1 MRRRWLRHVPPAIHW
16 PLVGMLFGFA
26 PWIVYWVLVGN
37 VPFKAAV
44 LVALAIAVA
53 VFVIGLVTGRPGRTL
68 DIGAV
73 ATFLVLTVLTFTLS
87 DSFMQGWIQPLSN
100 AGIFLV
106 ALISLLIGKPFV
118 REFAAAEQPADVVK
132 TELFGRMVTVL
143 TWIWLVAFASMT
155 VSSAISPIVQAL
167 GGEEATIL
175 DTKTPLSFICYWVI
189 PFSLLGLAALASRY
203 LADRMLVGIDDVARE
218 TSFVAYDEATIDEL
232 YYLAQEHANREVGPG
247 KEAYNVKV
255 GGMGTPLT
263 GDESRKSWP
272 STYKVRDKRR

>member
-1 MRRRWLRHVPPAIHW
+1 MGI
-16 PLVGMLFGFA
+16 LFGFA

-44 LVALAIAVA
+44 LIALAIAVA
-53 VFVIGLVTGRPGRTL
+53 GFAIGRRMGKPGGTL
-68 DIGAV
+68 EIGSI
-73 ATFLVLTVLTFTLS
+73 ATFLVLAVLIFALS
-87 DSFMQGWIQPLSN
+87 ESSIERWIQPLGN

-106 ALISLLIGKPFV
+106 ALISMLIAKPFA

-132 TELFGRMVTVL
+132 TELFERMATVL
-143 TWIWLVAFASMT
+143 TWIWVATFAAMA
-155 VSSAISPIVQAL
+155 VSSVIPPIVDRNASL
-167 GGEEATIL
+167 L
-175 DTKTPLSFICYWVI
+175 DTKTPLSYVCFWII
-189 PFSLLGLAALASRY
+189 PFSLFGVAALASRFVP
-203 LADRMLVGIDDVARE
+203 DRMLAGIDDVVRE

-272 STYKVRDKRR
+272 STYKVRDRKH

>member
-1 MRRRWLRHVPPAIHW
+1 
-16 PLVGMLFGFA
+16 MLFGLA

-53 VFVIGLVTGRPGRTL
+53 VFVIGRATGKPGHTL
-68 DIGAV
+68 EIGAV
-73 ATFLVLTVLTFTLS
+73 ATFLVLTLLTFTLS

-106 ALISLLIGKPFV
+106 ALISLLIGQPFV

-132 TELFGRMVTVL
+132 TDLFGRIVRVL
-143 TWIWLVAFASMT
+143 TWIWIVAFGGMT
-155 VSSAISPIVQAL
+155 VSSAIPPIVH
-167 GGEEATIL
+167 GDATIL
-175 DTKTPLSFICYWVI
+175 DTKTPLSFVCYWVI
-189 PFSLLGLAALASRY
+189 PFSLLGAAALASRF
-203 LADRMLVGIDDVARE
+203 LPDRMLVGIDDVARE

-232 YYLAQEHANREVGPG
+232 YFLAQEHANREVGAG

-272 STYKVRDKRR
+272 STYKVRDKRH